1 MSYAGARGA
10 VLRLGDLT
18 TSGARPLP
26 SRPPRSLI
34 VTPQHEPGD
43 IAHWARLEEV
53 DAAWAAQ
60 PTFATKCRAALAE
73 VLAFVE
79 AGPCYAGVSWGK
91 DSTVL
96 AHLVARASAERG
108 VRIPLVWV
116 RYEPIS
122 NPECPAVRDRFL
134 ERYESVVDYHEPT
147 VWWSGRG
154 GAAEGRTIDRGAGSA
169 WDAAVAPF
177 GSRYLSG
184 VRAEESGDRARR
196 MLGGLATRNTCAPIG
211 RWTSEDVFA
220 YLWLHELPVHPA
232 YAYSGGGVYDRKRL
246 RVATLAVERDARGA
260 GRGRLEWEQRYYGAR
275 LAEVRRLL
283 SA

>member
-1 MSYAGARGA
+1 M
-10 VLRLGDLT
+10 LRLGDLT
-18 TSGARPLP
+18 TSGARPAP

-43 IAHWARLEEV
+43 LAHWMRLEEV

-60 PTFATKCRAALAE
+60 PTFAARCRAALAE
-73 VLAFVE
+73 VLAFVA

-122 NPECPAVRDRFL
+122 NPDSPLVRDRFL
-134 ERYESVVDYHEPT
+134 ERYEGVVDYHEPT
-147 VWWSGRG
+147 VWCHEE
-154 GAAEGRTIDRGAGSA
+154 EGVFGDPLWDR
-169 WDAAVAPF
+169 AVAPF
-177 GSRYLSG
+177 GARYLSG